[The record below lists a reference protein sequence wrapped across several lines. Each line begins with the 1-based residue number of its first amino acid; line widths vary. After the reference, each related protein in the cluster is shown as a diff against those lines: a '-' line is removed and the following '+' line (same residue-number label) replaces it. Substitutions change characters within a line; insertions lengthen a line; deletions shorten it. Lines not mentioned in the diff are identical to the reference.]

1 MYMFQFIVTIVRMKV
16 LTRYGREYPLAPEPS
31 RLYTPLHCSFRL
43 QLGAAWTSIGGGGGG
58 GGRNS
63 LDPPPRSGGEVGS
76 GLT

>member
-43 QLGAAWTSIGGGGGG
+43 QLGAAWTSIGGGGAGG
-58 GGRNS
+58 PVLMLTQKLGG
-63 LDPPPRSGGEVGS
+63 PWGIG
-76 GLT
+76 